1 MHMLIHCLGNNSTC
15 YSDQNQQAGLW
26 PCRERYAD
34 KQVTP
39 KARHNS
45 EGEEA
50 HDKTKVVPNYP
61 DNYEIIY

>member
-1 MHMLIHCLGNNSTC
+1 MHMLIALETVAYATVISANRP
-15 YSDQNQQAGLW
+15 ALW

-50 HDKTKVVPNYP
+50 HDKTNVVPNYP
-61 DNYEIIY
+61 ENYEII